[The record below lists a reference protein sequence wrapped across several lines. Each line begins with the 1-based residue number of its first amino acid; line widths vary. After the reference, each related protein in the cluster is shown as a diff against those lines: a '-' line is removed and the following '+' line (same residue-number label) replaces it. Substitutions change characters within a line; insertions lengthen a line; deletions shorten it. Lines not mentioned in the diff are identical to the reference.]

1 MRLLLNE
8 WRKFLEED
16 KWALDPMGLAD
27 DPLAGPEQEDV
38 WTKDDEAEQALHQ
51 IRIELGRDRLDPRE
65 ERLLSSKARLTPGFW
80 GELVMDLQGSENKE
94 EFFNSVI
101 EKLKGKHPPLPE
113 GEENF

>member
-1 MRLLLNE
+1 MRKMLNE

-16 KWALDPMGLAD
+16 EWAFDPMGLKDA
-27 DPLAGPEQEDV
+27 PRARPEQEDV
-38 WTKDDEAEQALHQ
+38 WTKDEEAEQALLQ

-65 ERLLSSKARLTPGFW
+65 ERLLVIAAQEPGFW
-80 GELVMDLQGSENKE
+80 GELVMNLQGSENKE